1 MPTAINT
8 TLSEFKFLL
17 SHTKLS
23 SEARL
28 IVTFEDEESSIE
40 LLKRKRAI
48 EAMRQLKGS
57 GNGNL
62 IESLL
67 KERKMDKLK

>member
-8 TLSEFKFLL
+8 TLSELQCLL
-17 SHTKLS
+17 RHTKLS
-23 SEARL
+23 SETRFKV
-28 IVTFEDEESSIE
+28 IFEDDESSIE
-40 LLKRKRAI
+40 LFKRKKAI

-62 IESLL
+62 LESLL
-67 KERKMDKLK
+67 RERKMDKLK

>member
-8 TLSEFKFLL
+8 TLSELQFIL
-17 SHTKLS
+17 SHTNLS

-28 IVTFEDEESSIE
+28 KVTFEDEESSIE
-40 LLKRKRAI
+40 LFKKKKAI

>member
-8 TLSEFKFLL
+8 TLSELQCLL

-28 IVTFEDEESSIE
+28 KVTFEDDESSIE
-40 LLKRKRAI
+40 LFKRKKAI

-62 IESLL
+62 LESLL
-67 KERKMDKLK
+67 RERKMDKLK